1 MSFPTRTLLPLASVS
16 YHFYDLIL
24 RIVHH
29 RLLAA
34 ASLQDHKL
42 ILECFHPSAKLT
54 TPGLLCDYIGTYEL
68 SKGFNDDVDLYK
80 DVDRAGRFG
89 KLAGIYSHFRP
100 VGPDEERRPRR
111 QRHPAGDVP
120 GYSNVSNMFPAV
132 SSSNEAEIPSQIVS
146 LESHELFSQLCTI
159 ANLVKAVPNVGF
171 LLSCITIGEGVIRI
185 WRDWLAE
192 RAVLPRSKG
201 ESSLGT
207 YSRSAATNVAS
218 FEDRERILWLDN
230 RCNIGIRLRVIERED
245 LGTPILM
252 RLDEDAHVAYSIEYE
267 GMLPDSGIYN
277 FPGAKDFLE
286 LVIRTT
292 RLLMKVEESLQQETN
307 ETSKAIIIG
316 SYELSN

>member
-1 MSFPTRTLLPLASVS
+1 MPFPTRTLLPLASVS
-16 YHFYDLIL
+16 HRFHDLIL

-54 TPGLLCDYIGTYEL
+54 TPSLICDYIGTDGL
-68 SKGFNDDVDLYK
+68 GNGSDDEADLYRG
-80 DVDRAGRFG
+80 VDRAGRLG
-89 KLAGIYSHFRP
+89 KLSGIYSHFRP
-100 VGPDEERRPRR
+100 VGPDEATRPRR

-120 GYSNVSNMFPAV
+120 GYPNVSNTFPAA
-132 SSSNEAEIPSQIVS
+132 SSSHEAEIPSQIVS

-192 RAVLPRSKG
+192 RAVVPHTNGK
-201 ESSLGT
+201 SSLET
-207 YSRSAATNVAS
+207 SSRSVAS
-218 FEDRERILWLDN
+218 TAASYEDRERMLWLDN
-230 RCNIGIRLRVIERED
+230 GCNVGIRLRVIERED

-252 RLDEDAHVAYSIEYE
+252 RLDEDAHVTYNIEYE
-267 GMLPDSGIYN
+267 GMLPVS
-277 FPGAKDFLE
+277 
-286 LVIRTT
+286 
-292 RLLMKVEESLQQETN
+292 ESYIFSDAN
-307 ETSKAIIIG
+307 HF
-316 SYELSN
+316 

>member
-1 MSFPTRTLLPLASVS
+1 MLILYAQLFAQVLMPFPTRTLLPLASVS
-16 YHFYDLIL
+16 HRFHDLIL
-24 RIVHH
+24 GIVHH

-54 TPGLLCDYIGTYEL
+54 TPSLICDYIGTDGL
-68 SKGFNDDVDLYK
+68 SNGSDGDADLYRG
-80 DVDRAGRFG
+80 VDRAGRLG
-89 KLAGIYSHFRP
+89 KLSGIYSHFRP

-111 QRHPAGDVP
+111 QRHSAGDVP
-120 GYSNVSNMFPAV
+120 GYPNVNNTFPTA
-132 SSSNEAEIPSQIVS
+132 SSSNEADIPSQIVS

-207 YSRSAATNVAS
+207 YSRTAVSNVAS
-218 FEDRERILWLDN
+218 FEDRDRILWLDN
-230 RCNIGIRLRVIERED
+230 GRNVGIRLRVIERED

-252 RLDEDAHVAYSIEYE
+252 RADEDAHVAYSIEYE
-267 GMLPDSGIYN
+267 GMLLDSGIFIYSQRLRI
-277 FPGAKDFLE
+277 FF
-286 LVIRTT
+286 RT
-292 RLLMKVEESLQQETN
+292 RD
-307 ETSKAIIIG
+307 
-316 SYELSN
+316 

>member
-1 MSFPTRTLLPLASVS
+1 VRFPTRTLLPLAAVS
-16 YHFYDLIL
+16 YRFHDLIL

-54 TPGLLCDYIGTYEL
+54 TPGLICDYIGTDGL
-68 SKGFNDDVDLYK
+68 SHGFDGEADLYK
-80 DVDRAGRFG
+80 GVERAGRLG
-89 KLAGIYSHFRP
+89 KLSGIYSHFRP
-100 VGPDEERRPRR
+100 VGPDEDRRPRR

-120 GYSNVSNMFPAV
+120 GYPNVNNTFPAAAPQ
-132 SSSNEAEIPSQIVS
+132 NEAEVPSQIVS

-192 RAVLPRSKG
+192 RAVLPRPKG
-201 ESSLGT
+201 KSSLGT
-207 YSRSAATNVAS
+207 PSMSAASEAS
-218 FEDRERILWLDN
+218 SFDERERILWLDN
-230 RCNIGIRLRVIERED
+230 GYNVGIRLRVIERED

-252 RLDEDAHVAYSIEYE
+252 RLDEDPHVAYSIEFE
-267 GMLPDSGIYN
+267 GRPQKLRPCLTLG
-277 FPGAKDFLE
+277 G
-286 LVIRTT
+286 
-292 RLLMKVEESLQQETN
+292 
-307 ETSKAIIIG
+307 
-316 SYELSN
+316 